1 MGLLAPIFLA
11 GALAAA
17 VPIVLHLLK
26 REPEAR
32 VRFAAVRFL
41 RRAPVEHADRRHLRE
56 LLLLALRIAAVL
68 LLALAFARPFFGSDA
83 QAGSARVTVVALDT
97 SLSVSAPEQFARARA
112 LAHAAVDRASSRD
125 PVAVIT
131 FADAAEVAVR
141 PTTDRA
147 LVRAAIEQAVPG
159 AGATRY
165 RAALSAAVQQLQ
177 GAPGTV
183 VVVTDL
189 QASGWD
195 EGDRMSLPAAVDLQV
210 ADVGAAPPNL
220 AVTSLHVENDRLVAA
235 IRNLGDAPRETTLTL
250 SVHDT
255 AVPPAPP
262 RVATTSAASVAPGET
277 VRVTMA
283 RAPGTLASV
292 SVDDASGTQ
301 GDNARFLVLDDA
313 NRPAVLVITAGGDLS
328 REAFYLQQALT
339 VAGGPAT
346 ALVEAQ
352 GAAAGA
358 IPAASALQ
366 PIVAV
371 VLTTTRGLDRPGRE
385 RLAAYVQGGGG
396 LLIAAGPDVDG
407 AVAGEILGSPS
418 ITSAV
423 EASAPGGRAVDVS
436 RTLAPEDLRHPI
448 FLAFG
453 GNAAALGVPRFTR
466 ISSLAG
472 GCAVLA
478 RFTTGETAL
487 AECARGRGRAL
498 VFASDLDGRGN
509 DFPRHAAFLPF
520 VREAVDYLAGPG
532 PRAAE
537 YVVGDVP
544 AGVAAR
550 PGFAQVPTAAGGGSR
565 WAAVNVDP
573 GELDPTRMS
582 EAEFGAAITR
592 LQDAARLDSQRD
604 DRQRE
609 ERQHIW
615 QYLLVAMLVIMA
627 VESLAGMRAA

>member
-83 QAGSARVTVVALDT
+83 QAGSTRVTVVALDT
-97 SLSVSAPEQFARARA
+97 SLSVSAPGQFARARA
-112 LAHAAVDRASSRD
+112 LAHAAVDRASSSD

-147 LVRAAIEQAVPG
+147 LLKSAIEQAVPG

-165 RAALSAAVQQLQ
+165 RAALSAAVQLLQ

-235 IRNLGDAPRETTLTL
+235 IRNLGDSPRETTLTL

-262 RVATTSAASVAPGET
+262 RVATTSAASVGPGET
-277 VRVTMA
+277 VRVTMS

-292 SVDDASGTQ
+292 AVDDTSGAL

-352 GAAAGA
+352 GVAANA

-366 PIVAV
+366 PVVAV

-385 RLAAYVQGGGG
+385 RLAAYVEGGGG

-418 ITSAV
+418 I
-423 EASAPGGRAVDVS
+423 ASAPEAPPGGRAADVS

-487 AECARGRGRAL
+487 AECARGQGRAL

-544 AGVAAR
+544 TGVAAQ
-550 PGFAQVPTAAGGGSR
+550 PGFARVPTAAGGGSR

-627 VESLAGMRAA
+627 VESRAGMRAA

>member
-1 MGLLAPIFLA
+1 MGLLSPIFLA

-68 LLALAFARPFFGSDA
+68 FLALAFARPFFGSDA
-83 QAGSARVTVVALDT
+83 QAGSTRVTVVALDT
-97 SLSVSAPEQFARARA
+97 SLSVSAPQQFARARA
-112 LAHAAVDRASSRD
+112 LAHAAVDRASSSD
-125 PVAVIT
+125 PLAVIT

-147 LVRAAIEQAVPG
+147 LAQAAIEHAVPG

-210 ADVGAAPPNL
+210 ADVGQAPPNL
-220 AVTSLHVENDRLVAA
+220 AVTSFHVENDRLVAA

-262 RVATTSAASVAPGET
+262 RVATTSAASVGPGET

-292 SVDDASGTQ
+292 SVDDTSGTQ
-301 GDNARFLVLDDA
+301 GDNARFLVLDDV

-339 VAGGPAT
+339 AAGGPAT
-346 ALVEAQ
+346 ALVAQ
-352 GAAAGA
+352 GAAASA
-358 IPAASALQ
+358 IPEPSALQ
-366 PIVAV
+366 PVVAV

-407 AVAGEILGSPS
+407 AAAGEILGSPS
-418 ITSAV
+418 ITSAT
-423 EASAPGGRAVDVS
+423 EAAPGGRAVDVS

-453 GNAAALGVPRFTR
+453 GNAAALGVPRFSR
-466 ISSLAG
+466 IASLAG

-520 VREAVDYLAGPG
+520 VREAVDYLSGPG

-544 AGVAAR
+544 AGAAAK
-550 PGFAQVPTAAGGGSR
+550 PGFAQVPTPAGGGTR

-627 VESLAGMRAA
+627 VESLVGMRAA